1 MAPPLRHDLPRISV
15 KSTEDSTYSDKTSHA
30 LKDVRLVYRGC
41 SPDFAE
47 WLKQPSAAHVVGQSD
62 LQLLPAEV
70 AQPLQA
76 GEHLVLRDSLP
87 SIAVPS
93 DSAND
98 YLLRLPLQSG
108 GQTQGVDLVVVDSE
122 ALAQS
127 LWQYFFPPWA
137 MESTPQQSQFTITQG
152 DELLFS
158 NTATGRRESD
168 WSLLNLITRQLPS
181 GVRQWLQGVAP
192 LVSDTRCG
200 QLDIPMAGQ
209 PSEHAL
215 WSLVF
220 WGDRPALAVSLGAQ
234 QPSNASDLPAV
245 AKSAHGYRELV
256 SASANGVLLMAAGM
270 PVLAN
275 DSAARML
282 GFDDQQQLMAYT
294 DLLSLVP
301 SELAAMLAEDDCT
314 KVPELQ
320 QYEGHWQ
327 TRSGGSFYAI
337 SHWQQVQW
345 NGRACCYVS
354 LLDISHRRRAELNQ
368 QRNQRR
374 FQDFAELAADFFWEL
389 DSSLRFNFVSHRF
402 ENVLQIAPQNV
413 LGLSIRQFYERY
425 FPQPASPQWRRHLQ
439 ALSEHKAQ
447 HDFEYRLTRSDGKE
461 RVIKHTCQPVF
472 DEKGNFEGYRGVG
485 RDMTQDHA
493 LAAQV
498 QFHATHDALTSLVNR
513 REFERLLEEAL
524 LDAGSSQQQ
533 HALCYVDLDNFK
545 IVNDSCGH
553 SAGDELLRQLGDLFR
568 VCVRQSDVVARL
580 GGDEF
585 GILIYSC
592 DMARA
597 IALAEKI
604 RVSVM
609 QFEFLWEN
617 KRFSIGASIGLSA
630 IESDSTSANE
640 VMRAADTACYASKE
654 RGRNQVTTATEETGM
669 RRTDADRVIQV
680 GAMLEEG
687 MFRLWRQ
694 PILALN
700 ESYQGGDYFEILLRL
715 VEPDGSLISPASVMP
730 AVERYGLS
738 SKLDRVV
745 FDRSL
750 AWLIDSRDQLDQLA
764 MCNINLN
771 GPSLLDRGLVEH
783 IEQEIRR
790 SGIPPEK
797 ICFEV
802 SETAAI
808 ANLSSARA
816 VIDKLGKVG
825 CKFALD
831 DFGSGVSS
839 FTFLRGLP
847 INFIKIDGAFVTRL
861 LEDQVCEEMVG
872 SINRVSHVLNCLTV
886 AESVEDARTLDAL
899 DAIGVDFAQGFHI
912 ARPEPIDFMTKP

>member
-1 MAPPLRHDLPRISV
+1 MTQPLRRDLPRISV
-15 KSTEDSTYSDKTSHA
+15 KSTEDSATSEKTSHA

-41 SPDFAE
+41 SPDFAR
-47 WLKQPSAAHVVGQSD
+47 WLKQPSAAQVIGQSD

-70 AQPLQA
+70 AGPLQA
-76 GEHLVLRDSLP
+76 GEQLVLRDGLP
-87 SIAVPS
+87 SIAVPVS
-93 DSAND
+93 PTDD

-108 GQTQGVDLVVVDSE
+108 ERTQGVDLVVVAPE
-122 ALAQS
+122 TLAQS

-137 MESTPQQSQFTITQG
+137 MGSTQKNSLFTITHG
-152 DELLFS
+152 DNLLFS

-168 WSLLNLITRQLPS
+168 GALLGQITQQLPKS
-181 GVRQWLQGVAP
+181 AQQWLQGGAP

-200 QLDIPMAGQ
+200 KLDIPMAGQ
-209 PSEHAL
+209 PAEHAH
-215 WSLVF
+215 WGLVY
-220 WGDRPALAVSLGAQ
+220 WGDRPALAVSLHVQ
-234 QPSNASDLPAV
+234 QSGNVSDLPA
-245 AKSAHGYRELV
+245 SAMNSHGYRELV
-256 SASANGVLLMAAGM
+256 NTSANGVLLLAAGV

-275 DSAARML
+275 DSVARIL
-282 GFDDQQQLMAYT
+282 GFTDQQQLMEYD
-294 DLLSLVP
+294 DLLSLLP
-301 SELAAMLAEDDCT
+301 AELASMLADDDCT
-314 KVPELQ
+314 KLPELQ
-320 QYEGHWQ
+320 QYEGLWQ
-327 TRSGGSFYAI
+327 TRSGGSLYVI
-337 SHWQQVQW
+337 SHWQQIQW
-345 NGRACCYVS
+345 KGRTCSYVS
-354 LLDISHRRRAELNQ
+354 LLDISHRRRAELKQ

-389 DSSLRFNFVSHRF
+389 DASLRFNFVSHRF

-439 ALSEHKAQ
+439 ALSEHKTQ
-447 HDFEYRLTRSDGKE
+447 LDFEYRWTRTDGKE

-472 DEKGNFEGYRGVG
+472 DEQGNFEGYRGVG

-524 LDAGSSQQQ
+524 VDASSSQQQ

-630 IESDSTSANE
+630 IEADSTSANE
-640 VMRAADTACYASKE
+640 VMRAADTACYSSKE

-700 ESYQGGDYFEILLRL
+700 ENYQSGDYFEILLRL
-715 VEPDGSLISPASVMP
+715 VEPDGSLISPATVMP

-750 AWLIDSRDQLDQLA
+750 AWLVESRDQLDQLA
-764 MCNINLN
+764 MCNINLS
-771 GPSLLDRGLVEH
+771 GPSLLDSGLVEH
-783 IEQEIRR
+783 IDQAIKR
-790 SGIPPEK
+790 SGIPAEK
-797 ICFEV
+797 ICFEL

-816 VIDKLGKVG
+816 VIDKLGKAG

-912 ARPEPIDFMTKP
+912 ARPEPIDFLTKP

>member
-1 MAPPLRHDLPRISV
+1 MLLPLRHDRARISL
-15 KSTEDSTYSDKTSHA
+15 KSTEDSTYSDKAPHA

-41 SPDFAE
+41 SPDFAR
-47 WLKQPSAAHVVGQSD
+47 WLKQSTAAHVIGQSD

-76 GEHLVLRDSLP
+76 GEQLVLRDNLP
-87 SIAVPS
+87 SIAVLS
-93 DSAND
+93 DAADD

-108 GQTQGVDLVVVDSE
+108 EQTQGVDLIVVTPE

-137 MESTPQQSQFTITQG
+137 MESTQRHNQFTITHG
-152 DELLFS
+152 DKLFFS

-168 WSLLNLITRQLPS
+168 WAILSQITQQLPD
-181 GVRQWLQGVAP
+181 GAQHWLQGAAP
-192 LVSDTRCG
+192 LASDTRCG
-200 QLDIPMAGQ
+200 QLDIPLPGQ
-209 PSEHAL
+209 AAVHAL
-215 WSLVF
+215 WSLVY
-220 WGDRPALAVSLGAQ
+220 WGDRPALAVSLNAQ
-234 QPSNASDLPAV
+234 QPYGSTDLSTLAESSD
-245 AKSAHGYRELV
+245 GYRELV
-256 SASANGVLLMAAGM
+256 SSSSSGVLLLTGGV

-275 DSAARML
+275 ASAARML
-282 GFDDQQQLMAYT
+282 GFADQQQLMAHG
-294 DLLSLVP
+294 DFLSLIP
-301 SELAAMLAEDDCT
+301 AELASMLADDDCAT
-314 KVPELQ
+314 VPELQ
-320 QYEGHWQ
+320 QYEGLWQ
-327 TRSGGSFYAI
+327 TRSGGSLYVI
-337 SHWQQVQW
+337 SHWQQILWKGQL
-345 NGRACCYVS
+345 CCYVS
-354 LLDISHRRRAELNQ
+354 LLDISHRRRAELAQ
-368 QRNQRR
+368 QHNQRR

-389 DSSLRFNFVSHRF
+389 DSSLRFIFVSHRF
-402 ENVLQIAPQNV
+402 ESVLQIAPQNV

-439 ALSEHKAQ
+439 ALSEHKVQ
-447 HDFEYRLTRSDGKE
+447 RDFEYRWTRSDGQE

-472 DEKGNFEGYRGVG
+472 DEQGNFEGYRGVG
-485 RDMTQDHA
+485 RDMTHDHV

-498 QFHATHDALTSLVNR
+498 QFHATHDGLTSLVNR

-524 LDAGSSQQQ
+524 LDASSSQQQ

-597 IALAEKI
+597 VALAEKI
-604 RVSVM
+604 RVSVTE
-609 QFEFLWEN
+609 FEFLWEN
-617 KRFSIGASIGLSA
+617 KRFSIGASIGLSG
-630 IESDSTSANE
+630 IEADSSSANE

-680 GAMLEEG
+680 GAMLEKG
-687 MFRLWRQ
+687 MFQLWRQ

-700 ESYQGGDYFEILLRL
+700 QNCQGGDYFEILLRL
-715 VEPDGSLISPASVMP
+715 IEPDGVLISPASVMP

-745 FDRSL
+745 FDRTL
-750 AWLIDSRDQLDQLA
+750 AWLIESRDQLEQLA
-764 MCNINLN
+764 MCSINLS

-783 IEQEIRR
+783 IDQAIKR

-797 ICFEV
+797 ICFEL
-802 SETAAI
+802 SETATI
-808 ANLSSARA
+808 ANLSSARS
-816 VIDKLGKVG
+816 VIAKLGKAG

-839 FTFLRGLP
+839 FSFLRDLP
-847 INFIKIDGAFVTRL
+847 INFIKIDGSFVTRL
-861 LEDQVCEEMVG
+861 MEDQVCEEMVG
-872 SINRVSHVLNCLTV
+872 SINRISHVLNCLTV

-912 ARPEPIDFMTKP
+912 GRPEPIDFLNKP